1 MLKHQF
7 GSSTELIVLIMM
19 ICNFVYLQEE
29 KTETE
34 KSTAR
39 QRLGFEKG
47 ASPSTYGDR
56 SSREKS
62 QSNSGSES
70 PKPRRTRLGSLADEI
85 DVSQRNG
92 DSANAV
98 THAELQAFKQE
109 ILDEMRKEMDKMKR
123 DIIEG
128 NKSVHLER
136 KYPNKSG

>member
-1 MLKHQF
+1 
-7 GSSTELIVLIMM
+7 M
-19 ICNFVYLQEE
+19 IIRIIECPTQILNKDKTFILTHSESLQEE
-29 KTETE
+29 KTDTE
-34 KSTAR
+34 KSNGPR
-39 QRLGFEKG
+39 QRLFEKG
-47 ASPSTYGDR
+47 SSPSTYGDR

-92 DSANAV
+92 DSTQV

-128 NKSVHLER
+128 IK
-136 KYPNKSG
+136 

>member
-1 MLKHQF
+1 MA
-7 GSSTELIVLIMM
+7 SMM
-19 ICNFVYLQEE
+19 DEMQKTLARRRAKVDKDSEEE

-92 DSANAV
+92 DTSSTNGPNSGI
-98 THAELQAFKQE
+98 TSAELQTFKQE
-109 ILDEMRKEMDKMKR
+109 ILDEMRKEMDKMKQ
-123 DIIEG
+123 DIIEAIRSDL
-128 NKSVHLER
+128 NR
-136 KYPNKSG
+136 R

>member
-1 MLKHQF
+1 MTGKHEGLAWEEVVDEMQKTLARRRAKVDNA
-7 GSSTELIVLIMM
+7 TE
-19 ICNFVYLQEE
+19 EE
-29 KTETE
+29 KTDTE
-34 KSTAR
+34 KSNGPR

-92 DSANAV
+92 DSTQV

-123 DIIEG
+123 DIIEAI
-128 NKSVHLER
+128 KSESNR
-136 KYPNKSG
+136 R

>member
-1 MLKHQF
+1 LSTF
-7 GSSTELIVLIMM
+7 ALLRASVFCISSIIDVE
-19 ICNFVYLQEE
+19 EE
-29 KTETE
+29 KGTSATEQ
-34 KSTAR
+34 SNGQR

-47 ASPSTYGDR
+47 SSPNAYGDR

-92 DSANAV
+92 EASNGNGI
-98 THAELQAFKQE
+98 TSAELQAFKQE

-123 DIIEG
+123 DIIEAI
-128 NKSVHLER
+128 KSESNR
-136 KYPNKSG
+136 R

>member
-1 MLKHQF
+1 MA
-7 GSSTELIVLIMM
+7 SMM
-19 ICNFVYLQEE
+19 DEMQKTLARRRAKVDKDSEEE

-98 THAELQAFKQE
+98 THAELQ
-109 ILDEMRKEMDKMKR
+109 
-123 DIIEG
+123 
-128 NKSVHLER
+128 
-136 KYPNKSG
+136 